1 MFWLPA
7 LVTGLATSAF
17 IWWLLENYG
26 PWQKTTEALEAQ
38 RQEIEKLQATVEALK
53 NEQAQAAKET
63 EKPKLNGASD
73 KGPSVSRVQ
82 FEAEFRIYQEV
93 HGLAHEVVAA
103 HAKVYPDEAFLM
115 APADETQKRFIGAQ
129 LKLTEC
135 LAKGEPFFEPRVFES
150 YKLLEEL
157 ILNQKVALLQAA
169 GRGGGDPK
177 NRKTDRKAITL
188 ALQKCSDVI
197 RNRISNVAVVAS

>member
-1 MFWLPA
+1 MFWISSL
-7 LVTGLATSAF
+7 LTGVVTSAF
-17 IWWLLENYG
+17 IWWLIENYG
-26 PWQKTTEALEAQ
+26 PWKKMDETLLAQK
-38 RQEIEKLQATVEALK
+38 QEIDKLLAVVESLKAQQAEV
-53 NEQAQAAKET
+53 
-63 EKPKLNGASD
+63 EKPKLPAAD
-73 KGPSVSRVQ
+73 KGSSVSRVQ

-103 HAKVYPDEAFLM
+103 HAKVFPDDAFM
-115 APADETQKRFIGAQ
+115 MPPAEETQKRFIGAQ

-135 LAKGEPFFEPRVFES
+135 LAKGEPFFEPRVYES

-157 ILNQKVALLQAA
+157 ILHQKVALLQVS
-169 GRGGGDPK
+169 GRGGGDGK

-197 RNRISNVAVVAS
+197 RNRISTAAVLA